1 MRFATRAGTESDA
14 KPLISPETDVQA
26 IKMSKIALGSRVP
39 MMGLPVVVVGAKVQG
54 KVNFCTVAWATMMDD
69 EPPKMAVVMG
79 KERRT
84 KDGIRENKTFS
95 INLPDAELAAAVDH
109 CGLVS
114 GYDTDKSGAFD
125 AFFGKTLT
133 APMARECPVNIE
145 LTLDEVIEREGTDLV
160 IGEIEEVYV
169 DENRMTSGRPDIEK
183 LQLLMYLSGGGI
195 YFTKGKTI
203 AEAFKV
209 GKDFRPR

>member
-1 MRFATRAGTESDA
+1 
-14 KPLISPETDVQA
+14 
-26 IKMSKIALGSRVP
+26 MSKKALGRTLP
-39 MMGLPVVVVGAKVQG
+39 MMGLPVVVIGAKVQG
-54 KVNFCTVAWATMMDD
+54 RPNFCTIAWVTMIDD

-84 KDGIRENKTFS
+84 KDGILENRTFS
-95 INLPDAELAAAVDH
+95 INLPDVGAAAAADH

-114 GYDTDKSGAFD
+114 GYKEDKSNVFD
-125 AFFGKTLT
+125 VFFGKTLT

-145 LTLDEVIEREGTDLV
+145 LTLDEIIEREGTDIV
-160 IGEIEEVYV
+160 IGEVEEVYV
-169 DENRMTSGRPDIEK
+169 DENRMTAGQPDIDK
-183 LQLLMYLSGGGI
+183 LQLLMYLSSGAL
-195 YFTKGKTI
+195 YFTKGKTV

>member
-1 MRFATRAGTESDA
+1 
-14 KPLISPETDVQA
+14 
-26 IKMSKIALGSRVP
+26 MSKIALGSKVP

-54 KVNFCTVAWATMMDD
+54 KVNFCTVAWATMIDD

-84 KDGIRENKTFS
+84 KDGILENNTFS

-114 GYDTDKSGAFD
+114 GYHADKSGVFD

-133 APMARECPVNIE
+133 APMARECPINIE
-145 LTLDEVIEREGTDLV
+145 LTLEEVIELEGTDIV

-169 DENRMTSGRPDIEK
+169 EEGKTTGGLPDMDK
-183 LQLLMYLSGGGI
+183 LQLLMYLSGGGL
-195 YFTKGKTI
+195 YFTKGRTV